1 MRKLEILN
9 LSCII
14 IYFSLV
20 VDSTLNTVS
29 CREQDSWKTLQEE
42 NIFSNF
48 LPLLLW
54 ILVLMVFNISQ
65 TIRNFTPT
73 ARYLLQ
79 IHSILVTHCKITR
92 YLLQK
97 WLFVKNESLLVA
109 TFTSYCCR
117 RNVTFSKLWPLL
129 IEEIARC
136 KRSLAT
142 SCEIPLCLLQKILIV
157 KNHSLLVAWNF
168 YKNRNNK

>member
-1 MRKLEILN
+1 MLTVRWTQYHVVSRILEKLYRRRTFLATFFLCCYEFLCWWF
-9 LSCII
+9 L
-14 IYFSLV
+14 IY
-20 VDSTLNTVS
+20 
-29 CREQDSWKTLQEE
+29 
-42 NIFSNF
+42 
-48 LPLLLW
+48 
-54 ILVLMVFNISQ
+54 SQ

-97 WLFVKNESLLVA
+97 WLVVKNESLLVA

-117 RNVTFSKLWPLL
+117 RNVTCSKLWPLL